1 MRVVLAIG
9 AIGLALGGCV
19 REAETDAAIDGVEAN
34 VPNTGRLGMRTD
46 LTLEPSGL
54 TGEQADWLT
63 MTPNRADEVPPGGV
77 GTSGQIDLNG
87 DGKLETVRTQLG
99 GAGWSE
105 VAIFDSDRPD
115 ARELFRADGQALLV
129 SKTRDVAGWPV
140 LAMLVRDYDGPNPEA
155 QKVTPDL
162 TWTGAAYSDAEPVG
176 PTEG

>member
-1 MRVVLAIG
+1 MRLLASIG
-9 AIGLALGGCV
+9 VFGLMLGGCTPK
-19 REAETDAAIDGVEAN
+19 AETDGAVDAVEAN
-34 VPNTGRLGMRTD
+34 APNTGRLGMRTD

-54 TGEQADWLT
+54 AGAQANWLT

-87 DGKLETVRTQLG
+87 DGVPETVRTQLG
-99 GAGWSE
+99 GAGWAE
-105 VAIFDSDRPD
+105 VAIFDSERPD
-115 ARELFRADGQALLV
+115 AKELFRADGQALLV

-140 LAMLVRDYDGPNPEA
+140 LAMLVRDYDAPNPDA

-162 TWTGAAYSDAEPVG
+162 TWTGAAYSDPEPVG